1 MKQPSLFDD
10 NSQELAPARIG
21 IGGSVNKL
29 NKAQKQFNQAI
40 AKIEAQLRENNEWRE
55 FMPLYQQRIAN
66 EYHPLAMR
74 LRATRMAL
82 VELLDNHFD
91 NQKLTRNQRE
101 KLRLFLADM
110 IDNLIGQEESA
121 ELISLYDKYNELSHR
136 EEQQYEMDVIRTLV
150 DDVFGIEVDSDA
162 TSPEQLMEHL
172 HSQMHTREQPRAS
185 KRKPRK
191 KSEKML
197 AREAEQAAAAQNAT
211 RAIRDVYRKLAS
223 ELHPDREPDP
233 QRRERLTELMQQA
246 NRAYEEDDLLT
257 LLRLQ
262 LQIEQIDSQA
272 LAGLAEER
280 LANYNRALREQ
291 SERLQQ
297 ERFELIQPFLM
308 LNIDPRRLN
317 PKIVQRELDTDL
329 QELEE
334 IITELDQELVDLQEV
349 RALKQWLKEID
360 FAPPDDFDVAMLLR
374 DFD

>member
-21 IGGSVNKL
+21 IGGSVKKL

-136 EEQQYEMDVIRTLV
+136 EEQQYEMDVIRTLA

-360 FAPPDDFDVAMLLR
+360 FTPPDDFDVAMLLR

>member
-136 EEQQYEMDVIRTLV
+136 EEQQYEMDVIRTLA

-172 HSQMHTREQPRAS
+172 HSQMHTREQARAS

-246 NRAYEEDDLLT
+246 NRAYEEDDLLA